1 MTRLEPN
8 LNNLTDKNM
17 IKHIF
22 ERDLCIKTS
31 VITSTY
37 PFKFCITQK
46 KTSLLLIYIII
57 VESKSVKRTLNGNN
71 MNLIRKKV

>member
-1 MTRLEPN
+1 MN
-8 LNNLTDKNM
+8 
-17 IKHIF
+17 KHIF

-37 PFKFCITQK
+37 PFNPASQK
-46 KTSLLLIYIII
+46 NKLIIDILLL

-71 MNLIRKKV
+71 MNLIRR